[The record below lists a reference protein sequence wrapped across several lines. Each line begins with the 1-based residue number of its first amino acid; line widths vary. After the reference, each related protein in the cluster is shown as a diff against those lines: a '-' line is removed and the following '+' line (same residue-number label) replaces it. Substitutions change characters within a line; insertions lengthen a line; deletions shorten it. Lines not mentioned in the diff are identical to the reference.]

1 MVKDLKWLKSP
12 TYVNITKS
20 ALDFSDAIIIASEN
34 INPEIE
40 EYARSLKNRCLNT
53 NRKKITLM
61 LTMSFTIHICAKMKK
76 IMTLKIYVLLL
87 VICSVSIISCKK
99 YRNG

>member
-40 EYARSLKNRCLNT
+40 EYARSLKKPLLEYQPKEN
-53 NRKKITLM
+53 
-61 LTMSFTIHICAKMKK
+61 
-76 IMTLKIYVLLL
+76 YVDAYNEFYDTYL
-87 VICSVSIISCKK
+87 CKK
-99 YRNG
+99 